1 MELSGVM
8 VVAGIVIDF
17 VITIV
22 DPVGSTVVDNLGDG
36 AGMELSGCCF
46 MVVDVIVIDF
56 VTIVV
61 MVEAE
66 VIAVV
71 KCKYHQNYQYYYYRV
86 SIYSINVTR

>member
-1 MELSGVM
+1 MGDE
-8 VVAGIVIDF
+8 AGIVIDF

-46 MVVDVIVIDF
+46 MVVG
-56 VTIVV
+56 V

>member
-1 MELSGVM
+1 MELSVCCFM

-46 MVVDVIVIDF
+46 MVVG
-56 VTIVV
+56 V